1 MTTVPVPD
9 VVGFN
14 WWGFALYLGAWIVG
28 LGAIIGAL
36 AVLVWLR
43 VAGARWIVLA
53 FVLVFLVWITRATFP
68 YYSDPYNGFY
78 MLYVPAASMVVA
90 AGMLFRPDAR
100 AWASAP
106 RIAPVQPVPATVVAS
121 LGITA
126 AFALPIVPGVVSGLL
141 TGLWLRVHSAQYDDA
156 SVGGTSVFLPGLA
169 IFLAVLLMAAAAL
182 VAVWRI
188 PQGRRIYAVL
198 AGLTMV
204 GMIVAIATGAAVFAI
219 PFAVL
224 AYAIAAALLY
234 APSSQGW
241 FAAESLDA
249 TLATGSYGLWLRFL
263 RGPGLRFPGWC
274 WLHRC

>member
-1 MTTVPVPD
+1 VTTVPVPD

-53 FVLVFLVWITRATFP
+53 FVL
-68 YYSDPYNGFY
+68 
-78 MLYVPAASMVVA
+78 
-90 AGMLFRPDAR
+90 
-100 AWASAP
+100 
-106 RIAPVQPVPATVVAS
+106 
-121 LGITA
+121 
-126 AFALPIVPGVVSGLL
+126 PIVPGVVSGLL

-156 SVGGTSVFLPGLA
+156 SVGGTSIFLPGLA
-169 IFLAVLLMAAAAL
+169 ILLAVLLMAAAL

-188 PQGRRIYAVL
+188 PQGRRIYAVV
-198 AGLTMV
+198 AGLAMV